1 MNEESK
7 IGCLVA
13 LLLCAAVIVGIYC
26 PWWTVIPIII
36 VLLFLGKIASEREKH
51 QKHQKHQK
59 QKSQLYGDAEEVK
72 ANVENLATKTMSEDS
87 SEIMAA
93 LSEQRFDLMLN
104 YIKQIRQL
112 YDEISKNDNLIK
124 NMRSVVSAKLL
135 FTSKQYENIKD
146 ENKDTLKLMML
157 SDFVILYKRMGYDFE
172 YNPQRIEQ
180 LGIIMLSS
188 EIFKYNVY
196 SSYFIFDYLKSE
208 YHSLYVSIIDLL
220 NQLKPVT
227 DKEIV
232 KGHLST
238 HYLLSKYKIEWA
250 DRYVSLLYDFFKILV
265 PKCGELSETEE
276 ETLNYLCGL
285 RSHKCDNSNK
295 RGEAESELKSLIGLG
310 SVKESIVSLSNFIK
324 IQQKRKA
331 QGHKSMNL
339 SYHCVFV
346 GNPGTGKTTVARL
359 LASIYKDL
367 GVLKSG
373 HLVEVDRS
381 DLVGEYVGQTAV
393 KTDKVID
400 SAIDGVLFIDEAY
413 TLATGNNM
421 DYGNEAIATLLKRME
436 DERERL
442 VVILAGYP
450 ENMHHFIDSNPGLQS
465 RFSRYIEFEDYSAE
479 ELEKIF
485 ELNVYK
491 NDYKL
496 SPEALQVLR
505 DELSKAVINKDEK
518 FGNARYV
525 RNLFEHAIEN
535 QANRLASMSRVED
548 EKLSIIEAEDIPL
561 A

>member
-1 MNEESK
+1 
-7 IGCLVA
+7 
-13 LLLCAAVIVGIYC
+13 
-26 PWWTVIPIII
+26 
-36 VLLFLGKIASEREKH
+36 
-51 QKHQKHQK
+51 
-59 QKSQLYGDAEEVK
+59 
-72 ANVENLATKTMSEDS
+72 
-87 SEIMAA
+87 
-93 LSEQRFDLMLN
+93 
-104 YIKQIRQL
+104 
-112 YDEISKNDNLIK
+112 
-124 NMRSVVSAKLL
+124 
-135 FTSKQYENIKD
+135 
-146 ENKDTLKLMML
+146 
-157 SDFVILYKRMGYDFE
+157 
-172 YNPQRIEQ
+172 
-180 LGIIMLSS
+180 
-188 EIFKYNVY
+188 
-196 SSYFIFDYLKSE
+196 
-208 YHSLYVSIIDLL
+208 
-220 NQLKPVT
+220 
-227 DKEIV
+227 
-232 KGHLST
+232 
-238 HYLLSKYKIEWA
+238 
-250 DRYVSLLYDFFKILV
+250 
-265 PKCGELSETEE
+265 
-276 ETLNYLCGL
+276 
-285 RSHKCDNSNK
+285 
-295 RGEAESELKSLIGLG
+295 
-310 SVKESIVSLSNFIK
+310 
-324 IQQKRKA
+324 
-331 QGHKSMNL
+331 MNL
-339 SYHCVFV
+339 SCHCVFV

-381 DLVGEYVGQTAV
+381 DLVGEYVGQTAI

>member
-1 MNEESK
+1 MSTDKDNDWVV
-7 IGCLVA
+7 GCLALTVLVA
-13 LLLCAAVIVGIYC
+13 IICAAFVNVGLALVLFLIASIVGL
-26 PWWTVIPIII
+26 
-36 VLLFLGKIASEREKH
+36 VLKIKNNKKTS
-51 QKHQKHQK
+51 QNPQNSQPK
-59 QKSQLYGDAEEVK
+59 QKSQIKKVPAAKSALYPT
-72 ANVENLATKTMSEDS
+72 LTEDVFNR
-87 SEIMAA
+87 INKQVRA
-93 LSEQRFDLMLN
+93 LR
-104 YIKQIRQL
+104 QI
-112 YDEISKNDNLIK
+112 YDEILMDHKVMQELHE
-124 NMRSVVSAKLL
+124 VVGAKLRL
-135 FTSKQYENIKD
+135 SNREFSGVED
-146 ENKDTLKLMML
+146 ENRDTLKALFIT
-157 SDFVILYKRMGYDFE
+157 DFGKLYYRMGYNLKFSACH
-172 YNPQRIEQ
+172 IEQ
-180 LGIIMLSS
+180 VILLMFTSAVFD
-188 EIFKYNVY
+188 EQVY
-196 SSYFIFDYLKSE
+196 KTFADVDKKARE
-208 YHSLYVSIIDLL
+208 LL
-220 NQLKPVT
+220 RYQVLTTDIYTQLKPLI
-227 DKEIV
+227 DKDIV
-232 KGHLST
+232 PGKFSVVHLAE
-238 HYLLSKYKIEWA
+238 HYRRDWKQRYIKALTELFAVMISDGFKPTEKELLGVSFLREMLENIE
-250 DRYVSLLYDFFKILV
+250 
-265 PKCGELSETEE
+265 
-276 ETLNYLCGL
+276 
-285 RSHKCDNSNK
+285 NSGKKNK

-310 SVKESIVSLSNFIK
+310 SVKESIESLSNFIK
-324 IQQKRKA
+324 IQQKRKV

-381 DLVGEYVGQTAV
+381 DLVGEYVGQTAI

-505 DELSKAVINKDEK
+505 DELSKAVINKDDK